1 MIRSRAFTAFLL
13 IQWALLAGPAAHG
26 NESAVLVLGDSISA
40 ALGVPS
46 GAGWVDLL
54 REQLAREHPR
64 EVINASISGETS
76 EGGKARLPALL
87 AEHRPGIVL
96 LELGGN
102 DALRGFPLTLTRS
115 NLLAMITAARGA
127 GAEVLL
133 LGMRIPPNYGP
144 RYTEQFQAMYREIAD
159 QTGVASVAFLLQ
171 GIALDPALMQED
183 GIHPRTEAQPMILD
197 NVLPA
202 LAPLIRK

>member
-87 AEHRPGIVL
+87 AEHRPGIVI

-102 DALRGFPLTLTRS
+102 DALRGFPLALTRD
-115 NLLAMITAARGA
+115 NLLAMITSAREA

-144 RYTEQFQAMYREIAD
+144 RYTEQFEAMYREIAD

-171 GIALDPALMQED
+171 GIATDPALMQED
-183 GIHPRTEAQPMILD
+183 GIHPRTAAQQTILN

-202 LAPLIRK
+202 LTPLIRK

>member
-1 MIRSRAFTAFLL
+1 MKGIRPSST
-13 IQWALLAGPAAHG
+13 
-26 NESAVLVLGDSISA
+26 SISA
-40 ALGVPS
+40 ALGVPN

-54 REQLAREHPR
+54 RERLAREHPR

-87 AEHRPGIVL
+87 AEHRPGIVI

-102 DALRGFPLTLTRS
+102 DALRGFPLALTRD
-115 NLLAMITAARGA
+115 NLLAMITSAREA

-144 RYTEQFQAMYREIAD
+144 RYTEQFEAMYREIAD

-171 GIALDPALMQED
+171 GIATDPALMQED
-183 GIHPRTEAQPMILD
+183 GIHPRTAAQQTILN

-202 LAPLIRK
+202 LTPLIRK

>member
-13 IQWALLAGPAAHG
+13 IQWALLAGHVAHG
-26 NESAVLVLGDSISA
+26 NEPAVLVLGDSISA

-87 AEHRPGIVL
+87 AEYRPGIVL